1 MCIKAKIN
9 VAKYIN
15 IHSLQLTRVYSF
27 VTYIYIVINIQKVT
41 NVYSSFPSTS
51 KQTDTSQDSSVK
63 DLHYEGQRVRTE
75 QTHIYVAF
83 IFFHILY
90 SFIICSFSLIFIF
103 IILFIII
110 HAPAMLALVV

>member
-41 NVYSSFPSTS
+41 NVYSSLPSTS

-63 DLHYEGQRVRTE
+63 DLHYEGQHVRTE
-75 QTHIYVAF
+75 SKHIF
-83 IFFHILY
+83 MLLLFSSIFYIHLSFVHFH
-90 SFIICSFSLIFIF
+90 
-103 IILFIII
+103 
-110 HAPAMLALVV
+110 